1 MNDCCIAKMSTT
13 LFLNCTLYVINQFKK
28 TGMLNMYNLDFQF
41 VKTTGG
47 NDSCLSPPLLT
58 MGYGPLEPG
67 PGYPTWTSL
76 PATCSLI
83 SAPVP

>member
-1 MNDCCIAKMSTT
+1 MEKTIKKNVCVILYIYINLNDCCIAKMSTT

-47 NDSCLSPPLLT
+47 NDSCLSPHSSQ
-58 MGYGPLEPG
+58 
-67 PGYPTWTSL
+67 W
-76 PATCSLI
+76 AT
-83 SAPVP
+83 VH